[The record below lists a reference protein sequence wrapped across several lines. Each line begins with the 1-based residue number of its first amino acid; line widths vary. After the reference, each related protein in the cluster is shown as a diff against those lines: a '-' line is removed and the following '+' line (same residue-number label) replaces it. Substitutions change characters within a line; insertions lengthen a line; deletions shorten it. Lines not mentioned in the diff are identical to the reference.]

1 MQISAVMWLV
11 AIPLLATPVV
21 YLAGH
26 MGRAAVSEL
35 SGQTV
40 SRLGALIALL
50 AAFLPFSQAT
60 RELALSGPST
70 FAVGLISFRA
80 DGLALVMAGLIF
92 VLGIAVVLSGDPSI
106 HHEGGEVKFY
116 ALLLIMLGSA
126 VGLSCAGD
134 LFNLWLWFEIM
145 ATASYL
151 LVAFHRNRPAT
162 LEASVKYL
170 VQSSAGSALVILGI
184 ALVLAETGTLD
195 LQQIRAVA
203 TASPGL
209 LAAGALFLIGF
220 GVKAALVPLHTWLP
234 DAHSMAPSGVSALL
248 SGVVIETGLIAMLR
262 ALSVLSGTILSWGIL
277 LIAFGALNMLVGN
290 LMALRQQQVKRM
302 LAYSSLTH
310 MGYMP
315 LGLGIGIYAGQL
327 TAAQGGFF
335 HLINHGLMKGLAFLT
350 AGTLLHVLRTA
361 GGDEEPLVIAD
372 LNGTVQRY
380 PTLALVM
387 SIALL
392 GLGGLPPLAGFMSE
406 WQIFTS
412 GFLTHNGVIE
422 GVVVFA
428 GLMSVMSLTY
438 YVPLVNAVYK
448 NEPSQAVK
456 NGASLRGMTLVPL
469 LLLAVAIIAIG
480 VWPRLVEGLTAPA
493 GASLLAGLGK

>member
-11 AIPLLATPVV
+11 AIRLLATPWSPRWAHGPRRSV
-21 YLAGH
+21 
-26 MGRAAVSEL
+26 EL

-134 LFNLWLWFEIM
+134 LFNLWLWFEDHRDR
-145 ATASYL
+145 L
-151 LVAFHRNRPAT
+151 LSAGC
-162 LEASVKYL
+162 L
-170 VQSSAGSALVILGI
+170 SSEPTRDAGGQREIPGAEQRGSALVILGI

-220 GVKAALVPLHTWLP
+220 GVKAALVPLILGSRCPLH
-234 DAHSMAPSGVSALL
+234 
-248 SGVVIETGLIAMLR
+248 
-262 ALSVLSGTILSWGIL
+262 GT
-277 LIAFGALNMLVGN
+277 
-290 LMALRQQQVKRM
+290 
-302 LAYSSLTH
+302 
-310 MGYMP
+310 
-315 LGLGIGIYAGQL
+315 
-327 TAAQGGFF
+327 
-335 HLINHGLMKGLAFLT
+335 
-350 AGTLLHVLRTA
+350 
-361 GGDEEPLVIAD
+361 
-372 LNGTVQRY
+372 
-380 PTLALVM
+380 
-387 SIALL
+387 
-392 GLGGLPPLAGFMSE
+392 
-406 WQIFTS
+406 
-412 GFLTHNGVIE
+412 
-422 GVVVFA
+422 
-428 GLMSVMSLTY
+428 
-438 YVPLVNAVYK
+438 
-448 NEPSQAVK
+448 
-456 NGASLRGMTLVPL
+456 
-469 LLLAVAIIAIG
+469 
-480 VWPRLVEGLTAPA
+480 
-493 GASLLAGLGK
+493 